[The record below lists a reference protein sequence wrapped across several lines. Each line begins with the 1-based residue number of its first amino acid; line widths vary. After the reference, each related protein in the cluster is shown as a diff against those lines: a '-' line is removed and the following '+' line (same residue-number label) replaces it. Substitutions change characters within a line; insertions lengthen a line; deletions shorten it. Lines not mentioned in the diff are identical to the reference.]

1 VGWFTF
7 WEKLDTW
14 AQLLLVISCVAS
26 VAIAVLYVLLSI
38 TPILRFSGYVEG
50 YYSLYNYRLSYTHN
64 GQLIHMPHTDYVRHV
79 VGVFSTASYTLAG
92 VAVLAIAIARRK
104 PFTAPGIAYGASTA
118 LIVLYGLLKGYIWRA
133 IELDIA
139 RFNHLIGGTLTYRTL
154 AGTITFEGI
163 KVEQTIIYRV
173 ALLSPIPIILLTVA
187 IIPSAIATGIAIYT
201 FYKNNTQTEKPSRK
215 TPVNKLKKVT
225 AYTTIGLTT
234 FALLASVFTYY
245 PSSIAVNPQPPPATL
260 EQPPYTYTCT
270 GLLRTSRRALTYTDF
285 EAYPVPGWTSYGGVW
300 ELSAGGGFKG
310 NALRGRDNNGGVA
323 RQTSQYY
330 WNTRIDGYTSLW
342 VSVKVRAEA
351 GDGYKG
357 IGLLNADRSRLY
369 EISVQSTATIYK
381 WDGAWRLLGSTSVP
395 GYSAT
400 RWYTL
405 VLYYTVTATA
415 VSFTL
420 WIYDDTGALVA
431 TLTASDTGATRFT
444 PTYAGVTIDAAT
456 DRWFRFDDFIVST
469 VDPRFLYFTGFYTG
483 MRVEVWDNLGYLVNS
498 TAAPAPSFT
507 LGVVSDVV
515 VGTGSDG
522 RIVVRYPDAYLCGVL
537 TVPST
542 DAILGGDAYT
552 LSTAPI
558 TVVLGVNKTS
568 ASLALRISG
577 DPRFT
582 TEARVLWVNVFQLLY
597 ARLLLDSFSAPST
610 LNLDLWIEGAA
621 TSTRIGIR
629 NGNPIST
636 STSIVQLNLGL
647 GNTIYLRG
655 NFTSANQVARLNLK
669 LEICTMP
676 GSMGVCVYYPIAL
689 ELTSSS
695 T

>member
-1 VGWFTF
+1 MGWFTSR
-7 WEKLDTW
+7 EKLDTW
-14 AQLLLVISCVAS
+14 ARLLLVISCVAS
-26 VAIAVLYVLLSI
+26 VAIAVLYVLLST

-79 VGVFSTASYTLAG
+79 AVVFSTASCTLAG
-92 VAVLAIAIARRK
+92 VALIAIAIARRK
-104 PFTAPGIAYGASTA
+104 PLIAPGIAYGVSTA
-118 LIVLYGLLKGYIWRA
+118 LIVLYGLLRGYMWRA
-133 IELDIA
+133 IELDIS
-139 RFNHLIGGTLTYRTL
+139 RFNHLIGDTLTYRTL

-173 ALLSPIPIILLTVA
+173 AHLSSIPIILLTLAV
-187 IIPSAIATGIAIYT
+187 IPSAIATGIAIYT
-201 FYKNNTQTEKPSRK
+201 FYRNNTQTEKPSEK

-225 AYTTIGLTT
+225 AYATTGLTT

-245 PSSIAVNPQPPPATL
+245 PSSVTVNPQPPPATL
-260 EQPPYTYTCT
+260 EQPLYTYTCT

-310 NALRGRDNNGGVA
+310 NALRGRDNDGGVG
-323 RQTSQYY
+323 RSSQYY

-342 VSVKVRAEA
+342 VSVKVRAETF
-351 GDGYKG
+351 DGYKG

-369 EISVQSTATIYK
+369 EISVQSTATIHK
-381 WDGAWRLLGSTSVP
+381 WDGAWRLIGSTSVP

-405 VLYYTVTATA
+405 VLNYSVTATA

-444 PTYAGVTIDAAT
+444 PAYAGVTIDAVPP
-456 DRWFRFDDFIVST
+456 RWFRFDDFIVST
-469 VDPRFLYFTGFYTG
+469 MDPRSLHFTGFYTG

-577 DPRFT
+577 DPWFT

-597 ARLLLDSFSAPST
+597 ARLLLDSLSAPST

-621 TSTRIGIR
+621 TSTRIEIR

-647 GNTIYLRG
+647 GNTIHLRG
-655 NFTSANQVARLNLK
+655 NFTTVNQVATLSLK

-676 GSMGVCVYYPIAL
+676 GSMGACVFYPITL
-689 ELTSSS
+689 DLTSSP
-695 T
+695 